1 MIPDEFSEMAQT
13 YRMLMGLD
21 PQQLR
26 KLARLAEQKQYS
38 TGQVIFH
45 LGDQSAYFHLIV
57 SGDVALEQL
66 SGGEP
71 LRVQT
76 LHHGDAM
83 GWSALTADSRA
94 HFQARA
100 LSPVATVAFPAAQLR
115 EACDRDPALGYVLMK
130 RLVELVSE
138 RLDAMR
144 GRLAVLEPWIGE
156 ALR

>member
-1 MIPDEFSEMAQT
+1 MIPDELSEMAQT
-13 YRMLMGLD
+13 YRMLTGLD

-26 KLARLAEQKQYS
+26 KLAPLAETKQYS

-45 LGDQSAYFHLIV
+45 IGDQSAFFHLIV

-100 LSPVATVAFPAAQLR
+100 LSPVTTVAFPAARLR
-115 EACDRDPALGYVLMK
+115 SACDRDPALGYVLMK
-130 RLVELVSE
+130 RLLEVVTE
-138 RLDAMR
+138 RLDATR
-144 GRLAVLEPWIGE
+144 ARLAAQEPWIGE